1 VGSTVRPRR
10 LEGSS
15 HDPKEDFAS
24 PSALSF
30 TLDRVDWDV
39 LAEGMGS
46 RGRNEPILVGDTSP
60 GERKVFQ
67 TPKASTSP
75 APSHFGKSSAHLGFP
90 CPHPRKAQ
98 MKVLVAQFIM
108 FQNHPTPRVNE

>member
-1 VGSTVRPRR
+1 MNPLEEGTSRR
-10 LEGSS
+10 
-15 HDPKEDFAS
+15 
-24 PSALSF
+24 
-30 TLDRVDWDV
+30 
-39 LAEGMGS
+39 
-46 RGRNEPILVGDTSP
+46 
-60 GERKVFQ
+60 RKVFQ

-90 CPHPRKAQ
+90 RPHPRKAQ